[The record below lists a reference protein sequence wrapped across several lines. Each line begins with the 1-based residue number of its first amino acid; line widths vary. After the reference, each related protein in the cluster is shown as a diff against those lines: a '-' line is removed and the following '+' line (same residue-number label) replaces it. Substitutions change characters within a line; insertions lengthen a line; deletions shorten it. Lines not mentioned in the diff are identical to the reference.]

1 MSRKPRIFVAG
12 MTQHVIQRGNNRTDL
27 FRAPLDYAV
36 FLCAMREASRRFGL
50 SVHAYALMTN
60 HVHLMVTP
68 ATCTSLPHT
77 MQAIGRRYVPYF
89 NERYGRTGGLFD
101 GRYRSLAIDDESYW
115 FTCMRY
121 IELNPVR
128 ARLVNKPE
136 VYEWSSYRYHAM
148 GDANTLITEHA
159 TYHRLGESPEDR
171 RRSWRAICAEAVPE
185 TELNEIRN
193 ALYTGRLPN
202 GPRLTSA
209 PTSQP

>member
-1 MSRKPRIFVAG
+1 M
-12 MTQHVIQRGNNRTDL
+12 DL

-36 FLCAMREASRRFGL
+36 FLCAMREASLRFEL

-60 HVHLMVTP
+60 HVHLMATP
-68 ATCTSLPHT
+68 ATKMSLPRT

-101 GRYRSLAIDDESYW
+101 GRYRARAIDDESYW

-128 ARLVNKPE
+128 ARLVKKPE
-136 VYEWSSYRYHAM
+136 AYEWSSYRYHAI
-148 GDANTLITEHA
+148 GEPNALITEHTA
-159 TYHRLGESPEDR
+159 YRQLGNTSEDR
-171 RRSWRAICAEAVPE
+171 HRNWRAICAEAVPE

-193 ALYTGRLPN
+193 ALCTGRLPM
-202 GPRLTSA
+202 GPPA
-209 PTSQP
+209 PMAIAKP